1 MSMPHRTGQ
10 RVRRQ
15 PRSAGAALLF
25 AALALMAAA
34 CAGDSTGPESASRAA
49 QTGSATVAP
58 AQETATP
65 SPSLD
70 RDDRGASSAQASEAA
85 AGATA
90 EPAEGQDDASAD
102 SVSGAV
108 DVVSVAPPETVPPE
122 TVPPETVPPET
133 VPPETVPPETV
144 PPETVSPETVPPETV
159 STETLSTKTVSP
171 DPVTPE
177 TVPEEPEPEP
187 LPESLMGA
195 DRDALI
201 KRLGPPALL
210 RREPPAEFWQFAGDG
225 CVLHVF
231 LYESETTALYEV
243 THVELLPRG
252 GLDVIPPGCFSR
264 MLFDRRRSAG

>member
-108 DVVSVAPPETVPPE
+108 DVVSVAPPE

>member
-1 MSMPHRTGQ
+1 MSMPHRIGQ

-15 PRSAGAALLF
+15 PGSAGAALLF

-49 QTGSATVAP
+49 QTGSAAVAP
-58 AQETATP
+58 VQETATP

-102 SVSGAV
+102 FVSGAV
-108 DVVSVAPPETVPPE
+108 DVVSVAPPESVP
-122 TVPPETVPPET
+122 
-133 VPPETVPPETV
+133 
-144 PPETVSPETVPPETV
+144 PETVPPETV
-159 STETLSTKTVSP
+159 STETLSTKSVPPETVS
-171 DPVTPE
+171 PE